1 MPWLRYQRL
10 RCLTSEIILSTT
22 RQRID
27 LEATITQL
35 DALNLTHEDM
45 ARLIAKGRSE
55 RSKAFH
61 AMIRSLVRLLAD
73 RQGRRPTLERM
84 A

>member
-1 MPWLRYQRL
+1 M
-10 RCLTSEIILSTT
+10 
-22 RQRID
+22 
-27 LEATITQL
+27 TQL

-45 ARLIAKGRSE
+45 TRLIAKGRSE

-61 AMIRSLVRLLAD
+61 AMIRSLVRWLAD

>member
-1 MPWLRYQRL
+1 M
-10 RCLTSEIILSTT
+10 
-22 RQRID
+22 
-27 LEATITQL
+27 TQL

-61 AMIRSLVRLLAD
+61 VMIRSLVRWLAE

>member
-1 MPWLRYQRL
+1 M
-10 RCLTSEIILSTT
+10 
-22 RQRID
+22 
-27 LEATITQL
+27 TQL